1 MARICDITG
10 KKVMAGNNVSHSNK
24 KTKRK
29 FYPNLQ
35 TKKFFI
41 PESGEWI
48 TLKVSTNALRTI
60 DKKGI
65 TACYHLL
72 YKNNPRDYVTYGKVY
87 VYDENNSLISQFDCG
102 VSPGTIVFD
111 IRNTTSITDYLT
123 AEKESKSYYD
133 MSGRK
138 LNSIENQPKG
148 VYIQSGKKVFK
159 K

>member
-65 TACYHLL
+65 TAVLKEAL
-72 YKNNPRDYVTYGKVY
+72 ANDNV
-87 VYDENNSLISQFDCG
+87 LI
-102 VSPGTIVFD
+102 
-111 IRNTTSITDYLT
+111 
-123 AEKESKSYYD
+123 
-133 MSGRK
+133 
-138 LNSIENQPKG
+138 
-148 VYIQSGKKVFK
+148 
-159 K
+159 